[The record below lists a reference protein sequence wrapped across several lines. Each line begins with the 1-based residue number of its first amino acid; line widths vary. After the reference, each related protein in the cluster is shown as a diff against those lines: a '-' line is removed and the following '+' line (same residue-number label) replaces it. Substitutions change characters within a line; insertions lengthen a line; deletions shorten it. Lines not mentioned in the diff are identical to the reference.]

1 MISHVSAS
9 SYNWGVSMER
19 KNYEDCEIEVILFDT
34 EDVIVTSEA
43 TPTGDFE
50 TPVN

>member
-1 MISHVSAS
+1 MPAVIIG
-9 SYNWGVSMER
+9 GVSMER